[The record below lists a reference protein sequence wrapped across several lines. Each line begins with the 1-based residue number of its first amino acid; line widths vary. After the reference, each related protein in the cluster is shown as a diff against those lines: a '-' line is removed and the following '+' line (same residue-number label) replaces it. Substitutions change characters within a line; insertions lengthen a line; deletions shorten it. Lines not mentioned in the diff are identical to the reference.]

1 MDLMYNARAYL
12 DNLSV
17 HTEQI
22 FLNCRGFFIVFGVH
36 YESST
41 LVFLEWVIA
50 IRCPKSPKPM

>member
-1 MDLMYNARAYL
+1 MLEL
-12 DNLSV
+12 IWTIVLSV

-22 FLNCRGFFIVFGVH
+22 FLNCRGFFIVFCVH